1 MAARSPRVLCDVLWL
16 VTHACFLSSQDE
28 VAGIALACDEF
39 LAASSEL
46 AQDARSDDPATSST
60 AEACRELQRIAAMLQ
75 ATTDEEMG
83 LLHGLVAA

>member
-1 MAARSPRVLCDVLWL
+1 MVRSGSL
-16 VTHACFLSSQDE
+16 QDE
-28 VAGIALACDEF
+28 VAGIALACEQF
-39 LAASSEL
+39 LAASADL
-46 AQDARSDDPATSST
+46 AQDARAEGAASAST